1 MVAAM
6 KTETSAPAPTLVQ
19 RALSGHASIGLLAG
33 ALIYILCVSGMLVV
47 VHERWQRW
55 EEPRAVETPTIAP
68 AAVQRGLEAVL
79 ASEAGKPKTTHL
91 YVHMPT
97 DGLPRTV
104 VTTDTGAS
112 YIDGQG
118 TIAAPEA
125 HAWTEFVTNLHIY
138 LHLPQILGLIAVGIF
153 GVMLA
158 TLTITGIVAH
168 PRIFRD
174 AFRLRARGGRQ
185 LAQADWHN
193 RLGVWTLPF
202 ALAIAL
208 TGAFIGLGSVGF
220 TLISNAYHGGD
231 LERTYAPIFTGDMP
245 EPTPDPRPAPA
256 PNVAA
261 ALTTMAARFPEL
273 RPTYVVVHEPLTRS
287 QHVQIIAT
295 HPRRLIYGENYMF
308 DAAGSFTGI
317 TGLSQGSVGRQV
329 AASTY
334 GLHFGSFGG
343 LAVELAYIA
352 IGLAMSVV
360 TGTGMSIWLQKRR
373 RRGAASPRL
382 EALWSVTVWGVPI
395 LFVAAYW
402 LRALGGPEMPLALA
416 FWAGLGAAAVAAMIW
431 PARADPRALRIGLG
445 AMLILT
451 SIGHAV
457 LAASPLP
464 DAVAINLA
472 LAASGLL
479 ILAIDAPALLRARRS
494 APAQNPVAAGLP
506 AE

>member
-6 KTETSAPAPTLVQ
+6 KTEAVPTLVQ

-33 ALIYILCVSGMLVV
+33 ALIYILCVSGTLVV

-55 EEPRAVETPTIAP
+55 EEPRAAETPQISA
-68 AAVQRGLEAVL
+68 AAVQHGMEAVL
-79 ASEAGKPKTTHL
+79 ASETGKPRTTHL

-104 VTTDTGAS
+104 VTTDSGAA
-112 YIDGQG
+112 YIDGDG
-118 TIAAPEA
+118 RIAAPEA

-138 LHLPQILGLIAVGIF
+138 LHLPQIWGLILVGVL
-153 GVMLA
+153 GAMLA
-158 TLTITGIVAH
+158 ALTITGVVAH

-208 TGAFIGLGSVGF
+208 TGAYVGLGAVGF
-220 TLISNAYHGGD
+220 QLIASTYHGGD
-231 LERTYAPIFTGDMP
+231 LEKAYAPIFTGDMP
-245 EPTPDPRPAPA
+245 EPAPDPRGAPA

-261 ALTTMAARFPEL
+261 ALATVAARFPEV
-273 RPTYVVVHEPLTRS
+273 RPTYVIVHEPMTRS
-287 QHVQIIAT
+287 QHIQILAS

-308 DAAGSFTGI
+308 DAGGKFTGI
-317 TGLSQGSVGRQV
+317 TGLSQGSAGRQV

-343 LAVELAYIA
+343 LAVELGYIA
-352 IGLAMSVV
+352 IGLAMCVV

-382 EALWSVTVWGVPI
+382 EALWSTTVWGVPL
-395 LFVAAYW
+395 LFVAVYW
-402 LRALGGPEMPLALA
+402 LRAIGGHEMPLALA
-416 FWAGLGAAAVAAMIW
+416 FWAALALAALAAIVW
-431 PARADPRALRIGLG
+431 PSKADPRALRAVLG
-445 AMLILT
+445 MMLVLT
-451 SIGHAV
+451 AVGHA
-457 LAASPLP
+457 LAFASPLA

-472 LAASGLL
+472 IGATGLL
-479 ILAIDAPALLRARRS
+479 ILAIDAAAWRRARPARS
-494 APAQNPVAAGLP
+494 ASSPRIEQP

>member
-1 MVAAM
+1 MVAAV
-6 KTETSAPAPTLVQ
+6 KTDTPPAPTLVQ

-55 EEPRAVETPTIAP
+55 EEPAAAETPTIAP
-68 AAVQRGLEAVL
+68 AAVQQGMEAVL
-79 ASEAGKPKTTHL
+79 ASEQGKPRTTHL
-91 YVHMPT
+91 YVHMPS

-104 VTTDTGAS
+104 VTTDHGAA
-112 YIDGQG
+112 YVDAQGRID
-118 TIAAPEA
+118 APEA
-125 HAWTEFVTNLHIY
+125 HAWTEFITNLHIY
-138 LHLPQILGLIAVGIF
+138 LHLPQILGLIVVGIF

-158 TLTITGIVAH
+158 ALTITGVVAH

-208 TGAFIGLGSVGF
+208 TGAFVGLGAVGF
-220 TLISNAYHGGD
+220 TLLANTYNGGD

-256 PNVAA
+256 PDVAA
-261 ALTTMAARFPEL
+261 ALTTMAARFPGVQ
-273 RPTYVVVHEPLTRS
+273 PTYVVVHEPMTRS
-287 QHVQIIAT
+287 QHIQIIAS

-308 DAAGSFTGI
+308 DSRGTFTGI
-317 TGLSQGSVGRQV
+317 TGLSQGSTGRQV

-360 TGTGMSIWLQKRR
+360 TATGMSIWLQKRR

-382 EALWSVTVWGVPI
+382 EALWSLTVWGVPI

-402 LRALGGPEMPLALA
+402 LRAVGGHEMPLALA
-416 FWAGLGAAAVAAMIW
+416 FWAGLGVAATAAALW
-431 PARADPRALRIGLG
+431 PTKADPRALRRVLG
-445 AMLILT
+445 AMLVVT
-451 SIGHAV
+451 AAGHAA
-457 LAASPLP
+457 LTASPLP

-472 LAASGLL
+472 IGATGLL
-479 ILAIDAPALLRARRS
+479 ILAIDAPAWRRARRD
-494 APAQNPVAAGLP
+494 APHAHAIEQP

>member
-1 MVAAM
+1 MVAIM
-6 KTETSAPAPTLVQ
+6 KTDASAPSPTLVQ

-33 ALIYILCVSGMLVV
+33 ALIYILCVSGMLAVI
-47 VHERWQRW
+47 HERWQRW
-55 EEPRAVETPTIAP
+55 EEPQVAETPTIAP

-79 ASEAGKPKTTHL
+79 ASEKGKPKTTHL

-104 VTTDTGAS
+104 VTTDHGAA
-112 YIDGQG
+112 YLDGDG

-138 LHLPQILGLIAVGIF
+138 LHLPQTLGLILVGIL

-158 TLTITGIVAH
+158 ALTVTGVVAH

-202 ALAIAL
+202 ALALAL
-208 TGAFIGLGSVGF
+208 TGAFVGLGSVGF
-220 TLISNAYHGGD
+220 TLLSKAYHSGD
-231 LERTYAPIFTGDMP
+231 IERTYAPVFTGDTP
-245 EPTPDPRPAPA
+245 EPSPDPRPAPA

-261 ALTTMAARFPEL
+261 ALATMATRFPEV
-273 RPTYVVVHEPLTRS
+273 RPTYVVLHEPLTRS
-287 QHVQIIAT
+287 QHVQIIAA
-295 HPRRLIYGENYMF
+295 HPRRLIYGENYLF
-308 DAAGSFTGI
+308 DAAGTFTGI

-360 TGTGMSIWLQKRR
+360 TATGMSIWLQKRR

-402 LRALGGPEMPLALA
+402 LRTAGGHEMPLALA
-416 FWAGLGAAAVAAMIW
+416 FWAGLGLAAAAALAW
-431 PARADPRALRIGLG
+431 PSRTGPRALRRALG
-445 AMLILT
+445 AMLLLT
-451 SIGHAV
+451 AIGHAL

-464 DAVAINLA
+464 DAVAINIA
-472 LAASGLL
+472 LAATGLL
-479 ILAIDAPALLRARRS
+479 ILAIDAAFSFPSWKAIPSER
-494 APAQNPVAAGLP
+494 LP
-506 AE
+506 GT